1 MSDQVHVQTTHSLL
15 PSVAGI
21 VPDDAEQSHNSIQS
35 VLSDLLSDSHISQH
49 YQHSSVSEEPAWR
62 MQPRT
67 SIVASGVPDGDMTFD
82 EVDDRITEFQ
92 EDEMVKDAL
101 SKGVNLREYAAQ
113 IEGDLTLVQDAHV
126 LDYIRQVHNMIDLHG
141 QIKECDTL
149 LGNME
154 SLLRGH
160 QTHLGKINDEISV
173 MQDKSRS
180 MTIRLR
186 NRVATQS
193 SLFEMLEGTVV
204 LPDLIKKICE
214 GEVNEFF
221 LSHLADLNKKIEY
234 VKSRHEKKFRSFK
247 DVGPELERLRLKA
260 VDKIREFLL
269 KKIDSLKSPNT
280 NIAIIQQSVF
290 LKYKDLF
297 SFLMERYSDVGL
309 EVHGNYVVTVSNY
322 YFVPFEKYVKA
333 MGKFQMVIADKFD
346 LIGCEEGAKRGLFS
360 GRLTLKDKVN
370 VFSIG
375 DRLKVLTN
383 PEPDII
389 MLNIIVDEH
398 MKYSYEAIFKSITR
412 LLLDNASSEYIF
424 TTEFFAR
431 TDSRHPIEM
440 SGVVFSEVFDQ
451 TLKMVQAAIK
461 SQIDNTYDAV
471 GILICIRLNNQNIR
485 IMQKR
490 RIPCLETFLNVL
502 NIIFWPR
509 FQAIIDMHID
519 SLRKAAAGRMLATKD
534 VHPHYIMRRYAEFSA
549 AILTLNQGYDDA
561 ILVNSLARLR
571 NEVENL
577 IQKMAMEFP
586 NRKNRSIFLINNFDL
601 VSTILSEHLSTSF
614 DFEKQ
619 HFNELLVGHTNEF
632 VDEELRQYI
641 GSMIEFVQ
649 RYETAANLSTVETDK
664 FEQLSEE
671 FNNSWKATI
680 NAMNGSITQAF
691 PNFQNGARILHVA
704 MTQFLLCYRRFLTC
718 YERRFSQGKKARVHP
733 IGIQSLMVEIKKF
746 KSSFQ

>member
-1 MSDQVHVQTTHSLL
+1 
-15 PSVAGI
+15 
-21 VPDDAEQSHNSIQS
+21 
-35 VLSDLLSDSHISQH
+35 
-49 YQHSSVSEEPAWR
+49 
-62 MQPRT
+62 
-67 SIVASGVPDGDMTFD
+67 
-82 EVDDRITEFQ
+82 
-92 EDEMVKDAL
+92 
-101 SKGVNLREYAAQ
+101 
-113 IEGDLTLVQDAHV
+113 
-126 LDYIRQVHNMIDLHG
+126 
-141 QIKECDTL
+141 
-149 LGNME
+149 
-154 SLLRGH
+154 
-160 QTHLGKINDEISV
+160 
-173 MQDKSRS
+173 
-180 MTIRLR
+180 
-186 NRVATQS
+186 
-193 SLFEMLEGTVV
+193 
-204 LPDLIKKICE
+204 
-214 GEVNEFF
+214 
-221 LSHLADLNKKIEY
+221 
-234 VKSRHEKKFRSFK
+234 
-247 DVGPELERLRLKA
+247 
-260 VDKIREFLL
+260 
-269 KKIDSLKSPNT
+269 
-280 NIAIIQQSVF
+280 
-290 LKYKDLF
+290 
-297 SFLMERYSDVGL
+297 
-309 EVHGNYVVTVSNY
+309 
-322 YFVPFEKYVKA
+322 
-333 MGKFQMVIADKFD
+333 MVIADKFD